1 MTSGKRGG
9 TPAEEA
15 ERTAAART
23 AVERIAAQPSA
34 PPEPS
39 CAEAA
44 TRRPGRPRNEAL
56 ESTIIE
62 SVLDLLEH
70 DVPLADLSM
79 ERIAREAGVGKAT
92 VYRRWSG
99 KAGLMLD
106 VMRSLEEENPELPGE
121 SVRDDLVLLLEFLRR
136 RGLAKRNS
144 ALLRTVIT
152 QVKAQPELWREYH
165 DTVVQARRDA
175 LLAVLRRGIESGEIR
190 GDCDIDVLADLFV
203 APMLSRALLHE
214 WKELPEGLAE
224 QIVDTVLDGVRP
236 RT

>member
-1 MTSGKRGG
+1 MK
-9 TPAEEA
+9 
-15 ERTAAART
+15 
-23 AVERIAAQPSA
+23 PSA
-34 PPEPS
+34 APGSS
-39 CAEAA
+39 CAAA

-79 ERIAREAGVGKAT
+79 ERIAKEAGVGKAT

-175 LLAVLRRGIESGEIR
+175 LLAVLRRGIGSGEIR

>member
-1 MTSGKRGG
+1 M
-9 TPAEEA
+9 
-15 ERTAAART
+15 
-23 AVERIAAQPSA
+23 
-34 PPEPS
+34 
-39 CAEAA
+39 
-44 TRRPGRPRNEAL
+44 

-62 SVLDLLEH
+62 SVLDLLER

-79 ERIAREAGVGKAT
+79 ERIAKEAGVGKAT

-165 DTVVQARRDA
+165 DTVVRARRDA
-175 LLAVLRRGIESGEIR
+175 LLAVLRRGIAGGEIR
-190 GDCDIDVLADLFV
+190 ADCDVDVLADLFV

-214 WKELPEGLAE
+214 WQELPEGLAE

-236 RT
+236 RTPDVAGRSGWRAE

>member
-1 MTSGKRGG
+1 MTSAKRDG
-9 TPAEEA
+9 TPADEA
-15 ERTAAART
+15 ERTAA
-23 AVERIAAQPSA
+23 EPSA
-34 PPEPS
+34 AAGPS
-39 CAEAA
+39 CAAA
-44 TRRPGRPRNEAL
+44 VRRPGRPRNEAL

-62 SVLDLLEH
+62 SVLDLLER

-99 KAGLMLD
+99 KTDLMLD

-121 SVRDDLVLLLEFLRR
+121 SVRDDLVSLLEFLRR

-144 ALLRTVIT
+144 ALMRTVIT

-175 LLAVLRRGIESGEIR
+175 LLAVLRRGIAGGEIR

>member
-1 MTSGKRGG
+1 MTSAKRGG
-9 TPAEEA
+9 TPAD
-15 ERTAAART
+15 
-23 AVERIAAQPSA
+23 V
-34 PPEPS
+34 
-39 CAEAA
+39 AA

-62 SVLDLLEH
+62 SVLDLLER

-175 LLAVLRRGIESGEIR
+175 LLAVLRRGIGSGEIR
-190 GDCDIDVLADLFV
+190 GDCDIEVLADLFV

>member
-1 MTSGKRGG
+1 
-9 TPAEEA
+9 
-15 ERTAAART
+15 
-23 AVERIAAQPSA
+23 
-34 PPEPS
+34 
-39 CAEAA
+39 
-44 TRRPGRPRNEAL
+44 
-56 ESTIIE
+56 
-62 SVLDLLEH
+62 
-70 DVPLADLSM
+70 M
-79 ERIAREAGVGKAT
+79 ERIAKEAGVGKAT

-175 LLAVLRRGIESGEIR
+175 LLAVLRRGIGSGEIR